1 MADRGL
7 AGSLT
12 DAGLSDAGGE
22 NGREVVVSVGS
33 LSKGLYLCRVIMDG
47 TARTATFIKK

>member
-12 DAGLSDAGGE
+12 DAGLSDAGGA
-22 NGREVVVSVGS
+22 NGREVVVSVGY
-33 LSKGLYLCRVIMDG
+33 LSKGLYLCRVIMGG
-47 TARTATFIKK
+47 TTRSATFIKR